1 MASFDKISY
10 FYFFFS
16 HLFYVPLQPICVFIT
31 KITKNNTIMANKNQQ
46 QAAAM
51 EQQVSKTE
59 AFFEKNKRA
68 IMIAVIAVIAV
79 VVCAILLN
87 NYYFQP
93 RQDKASTE
101 LAKAQ
106 ELFVQDQYDKALPL
120 FQKVVDEY
128 SSTDAG
134 NLAQLYIGLCQ
145 ANLGKW
151 QEAVNAIE
159 SFSGKKDQMITPAAE
174 GALGNAYANLNQ
186 LDKAVE
192 HLKKA
197 ASMADNNSLSPTF
210 LIQAGEILES
220 QGKKDEALKLYQEVK
235 DKYFNSMQYQTIDAY
250 IERVK

>member
-1 MASFDKISY
+1 
-10 FYFFFS
+10 
-16 HLFYVPLQPICVFIT
+16 
-31 KITKNNTIMANKNQQ
+31 MANKNQQ

-59 AFFEKNKRA
+59 AFFEKNKKA
-68 IMIAVIAVIAV
+68 IMITVIAVIAVI
-79 VVCAILLN
+79 VCAILLN

-93 RQDKASTE
+93 RQEKASTE

-106 ELFVQDQYDKALPL
+106 EFFVQDKYDKALPL
-120 FQKVVDEY
+120 FEKVINEY
-128 SSTDAG
+128 GSTDAG
-134 NLAQLYIGLCQ
+134 NLAQLYMGLCQ

-151 QEAVNAIE
+151 QEAVKSLE

-174 GALGNAYANLNQ
+174 GALGNAYANIKEF
-186 LDKAVE
+186 DKAVE

-220 QGKKDEALKLYQEVK
+220 QGKKEEALKLYQEVK
-235 DKYFNSMQYQTIDAY
+235 EKYFNSMQYQNIDAY

>member
-1 MASFDKISY
+1 
-10 FYFFFS
+10 
-16 HLFYVPLQPICVFIT
+16 
-31 KITKNNTIMANKNQQ
+31 MANKNLQ

-93 RQDKASTE
+93 RQEKASTE

-120 FQKVVDEY
+120 FQKVLDEY

-134 NLAQLYIGLCQ
+134 NLAQLYIGICQ

-151 QEAVNAIE
+151 QEAVNALE
-159 SFSGKKDQMITPAAE
+159 AFSGKKDQMITPAAE

-186 LDKAVE
+186 IDKAVE

-220 QGKKDEALKLYQEVK
+220 QGKKEEALKLYQEVK

>member
-1 MASFDKISY
+1 
-10 FYFFFS
+10 
-16 HLFYVPLQPICVFIT
+16 
-31 KITKNNTIMANKNQQ
+31 MANKINQ
-46 QAAAM
+46 QAAAQ

-59 AFFEKNKRA
+59 AFFEKNKKA
-68 IMIAVIAVIAV
+68 IMITVIAIIAVI
-79 VVCAILLN
+79 VCAILLN

-93 RQDKASTE
+93 RQEKASTE

-120 FQKVVDEY
+120 FQNVLDEY
-128 SSTDAG
+128 ASTDAG

-151 QEAVNAIE
+151 QEAVNALE
-159 SFSGKKDQMITPAAE
+159 SFSGKDDQMITPAAE

-197 ASMADNNSLSPTF
+197 AQMADNNSLSPTF

-235 DKYFNSMQYQTIDAY
+235 EKYFNSMQYQTIDAY
-250 IERVK
+250 IQRATAK